1 MEEKNLTRV
10 GSLLGTW
17 TAQTEMKASF
27 GDYKLVAYFTVHFM
41 PNPMRQYGCE
51 LKGCKEMDNRVCMR
65 HIDRN
70 AETQECTD
78 MEGNVVDW
86 SDVSAFMSFG
96 AKVDAGFPFGIHK
109 SHDSG
114 GWVGPFSVILAQND
128 TKDEDD
134 VVDRYTVR
142 YVESP
147 TTPYLRMEPNC
158 TLFSPSD
165 FERYMGLEAVR
176 ETLKVQ
182 SNASSADTDPFG
194 PQLKNCDNGDVRP
207 ILPLFEF
214 AFVENDKGEEQV
226 QVRFKYKVLTIPHKS
241 DIMYKVY
248 PNLQKRMN
256 TGSSG
261 FHISGPYCYGDDP
274 KRGWTFDFNYDS
286 RHEDSLLRL
295 DHGCMEG
302 APAFRMSLSGA
313 VIVAF

>member
-1 MEEKNLTRV
+1 
-10 GSLLGTW
+10 
-17 TAQTEMKASF
+17 
-27 GDYKLVAYFTVHFM
+27 
-41 PNPMRQYGCE
+41 
-51 LKGCKEMDNRVCMR
+51 
-65 HIDRN
+65 
-70 AETQECTD
+70 
-78 MEGNVVDW
+78 
-86 SDVSAFMSFG
+86 MSFG